1 MNLNIIIVINNTI
14 TNKMIIPIR
23 CFTCGMV
30 IADKYRYY
38 LEQVRQK
45 KLTAKLGNDSM
56 DVDKVLY
63 LTKEFKEKTAEGE
76 VLDEL
81 NMKKMCCRR
90 HFLTHVDID

>member
-1 MNLNIIIVINNTI
+1 
-14 TNKMIIPIR
+14 MIIPIR

-38 LEQVRQK
+38 QEQVRSR
-45 KLTAKLGNDSM
+45 KLSKSIGNESM
-56 DVDKVLY
+56 NVDKVLY
-63 LTKEFKEKTAEGE
+63 LTKEFKEKTEEGE